1 MQAFSAVNSVVARIP
16 GAKAGIEALTSRLVK
31 GSTGGPDAAARAAG
45 GSAIVAIAYAGD
57 RELASVELRGVSGYE
72 FTGRILA
79 WGASRALAEGMR
91 ASGAIGP
98 VEAFGLD
105 VLEDGCAEAGIARV

>member
-1 MQAFSAVNSVVARIP
+1 M
-16 GAKAGIEALTSRLVK
+16 
-31 GSTGGPDAAARAAG
+31 
-45 GSAIVAIAYAGD
+45 
-57 RELASVELRGVSGYE
+57 ELRGGNGYE

-105 VLEDGCAEAGIARV
+105 LLEDGCAEAGIARV